1 MANIKNKTKQTNAIH
16 LTLLEKQVIAEKSGY
31 SVYTVD
37 QILRGY
43 VEENPR
49 HRIVW
54 DLYRKM
60 DFLRKIHRENYLK
73 DLKEL

>member
-1 MANIKNKTKQTNAIH
+1 MANIKNKIKHTNDIH
-16 LTLLEKQVIAEKSGY
+16 LTLAEKQVIAEKSGY

-54 DLYRKM
+54 DLYRKLDFIRKLHM
-60 DFLRKIHRENYLK
+60 DNYRK
-73 DLKEL
+73 DLSEL